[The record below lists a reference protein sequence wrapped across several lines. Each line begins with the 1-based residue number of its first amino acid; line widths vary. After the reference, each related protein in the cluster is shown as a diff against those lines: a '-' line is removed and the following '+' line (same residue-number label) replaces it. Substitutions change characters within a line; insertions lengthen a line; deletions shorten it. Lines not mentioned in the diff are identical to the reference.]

1 MSILLQCIDI
11 SDSLKEAYW
20 HLKKI
25 RNMLVHGVEIPED
38 RELLLYV
45 EEIKN
50 VKKEIESFFD
60 SITGDENSGQKF

>member
-1 MSILLQCIDI
+1 
-11 SDSLKEAYW
+11 
-20 HLKKI
+20 
-25 RNMLVHGVEIPED
+25 MLVHGVEIPED